1 MRVLAAIVGFTVLAA
16 YAWWAVARPPF
27 SASAT
32 AAVLVGGIIAAGAS
46 LGQRPRPAVV
56 ARRAR
61 AWLVLLALGGLWQL
75 AAYLQHPRDE
85 HPTLSSL
92 ANGLLDSQPARAAA
106 FVLWILATVVLTR
119 R

>member
-1 MRVLAAIVGFTVLAA
+1 LAVLVA

-32 AAVLVGGIIAAGAS
+32 AAVLLAGIIAAAAGVS
-46 LGQRPRPAVV
+46 LEGPRTRLAGGG
-56 ARRAR
+56 RRVWV
-61 AWLVLLALGGLWQL
+61 WLGLLAVGALWQL

-106 FVLWILATVVLTR
+106 FVLWLLATAALAR